1 MPSQYLLRQDGF
13 RHSEWSRMKP
23 YEAVKLSRS
32 FPETQHGSEMGVE
45 QHTDL
50 TVPDGCGSSDG
61 FSIFSIFLRFSLGK
75 GFATP
80 LDQLKSGPHIHKH
93 WPVVDSGRQIG
104 PWRRHIRRSLFEL
117 RFCQTGRMLF
127 WELPGWSI
135 RCFLYFVWFVDMFC
149 NGTGSESLRAEIWW
163 LMPPCV

>member
-1 MPSQYLLRQDGF
+1 
-13 RHSEWSRMKP
+13 MKP

-32 FPETQHGSEMGVE
+32 FPETQHDSEMGVE

-50 TVPDGCGSSDG
+50 TVPDGCGSSDD

-93 WPVVDSGRQIG
+93 
-104 PWRRHIRRSLFEL
+104 
-117 RFCQTGRMLF
+117 
-127 WELPGWSI
+127 
-135 RCFLYFVWFVDMFC
+135 
-149 NGTGSESLRAEIWW
+149 
-163 LMPPCV
+163 